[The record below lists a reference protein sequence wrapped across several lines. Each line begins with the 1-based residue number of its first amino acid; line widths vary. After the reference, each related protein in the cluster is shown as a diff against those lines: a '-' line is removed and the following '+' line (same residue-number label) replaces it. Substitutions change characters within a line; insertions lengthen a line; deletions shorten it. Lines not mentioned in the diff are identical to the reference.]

1 MLPAVLAASRI
12 TPQVMFNGAISGIV
26 IGLLAMGIVLTFRS
40 TKVINFAVGNLGL
53 IGGALFPLLVLQYN
67 FPFWVAAGLVLVM
80 GAVFGGVI
88 ELIVI
93 RRLFRSP
100 RVIVLVAT
108 VGVAQLC
115 QVIPFTY
122 PDLDVRG
129 VVRYPVV
136 TSASWR
142 PFEGLGMSE
151 AQLWTVL
158 AAPAA
163 IAAVGWA
170 LLALRPP
177 KNRSGRRTTWL
188 SVWIAGL
195 AVTAGVLALVAGG
208 GEPKGLRIAGSQ
220 LTILVVIPLIALGL
234 FVVLNRTWF
243 GKNVAAAAENADLSR
258 LAGVNPKIVSTFVW
272 VLAGLISTFAIVLLS
287 GQSGSVSGIE
297 GLGPL
302 TLARAMVAAAI
313 AGMTSFPRAMAAGV
327 YLGVVES
334 VIRFNFLA
342 QPGLFDFLLL
352 IAVLVAVAMHRGQR
366 LSTESFSF
374 TPKIPPIPSH
384 LRQIWWIRHMNRL
397 ALGAGLLAL
406 ILLPLIITQPS
417 RQLSYASVLAFALCA
432 SSLTVVT
439 GWSGQVS
446 LAQMSFAGIGALF
459 AAALARGLEMDFWFI
474 DFNAAAIPFAL
485 GIFIAPI
492 AMALVATV
500 VGVGALR
507 VQGLMLAVT
516 TLVLALA
523 SVNYI
528 YRRPFLSDG
537 NALTVPFRRGDLFG
551 IDLASQRNYYYFCLV
566 ILVFV
571 LYMLSRLRRSGIGRG
586 AIAVRDNI
594 EAASAY
600 TVSSTRMKLSAFAMA
615 GGIVGLGGAVL
626 AGLAQNIPITERFFT
641 VDDSIRLV
649 GIVVIGG
656 LGTIIG
662 PVLGALW
669 IEGLPS
675 LFDSSVVALF
685 TSSIGLLLVV
695 MYFPGGFAQVVYSW
709 RSSAL
714 RWAEARY
721 GLSAPPKGAQ
731 GSVRLRASHRLRADG
746 DYAALETE
754 NLSVAFGGNQAL
766 NGASLSIPPNRIV
779 GLIGTN
785 GAGKSTFMNAVG
797 GFVPA
802 TGEVRLNGTNISRL
816 APHRRAMLGLGR
828 TFQGATL
835 FPELTVR
842 ETVQVALE
850 ARERTPILATA
861 AGLPASNRISRAQ
874 RQAADEIIDFLGLGR
889 YGDSYVGDLSTGTR
903 RIVEIGGLLALDAH
917 LLCLDEPTAGVAQR
931 EAEAFGP
938 LLVSINRE
946 LESSMLIIEH
956 DMPLIMSVSDQVYCL
971 EAGRVIADGSP
982 DEVRADPLVVASY
995 LGTDDRAISRSD
1007 FGNQ

>member
-12 TPQVMFNGAISGIV
+12 TPQVMFNGATRGLV

-40 TKVINFAVGNLGL
+40 TKVINFAVGNMGL
-53 IGGALFPLLVLQYN
+53 IGGALFPLLVLQFN
-67 FPFWVAAGLVLVM
+67 FPFWVATGLVLVM
-80 GAVFGGVI
+80 GALFGGII

-122 PDLDVRG
+122 PDLDVKG
-129 VVRYPVV
+129 VLRYPVV
-136 TSASWR
+136 TSAAWH

-151 AQLWTVL
+151 VQLWTVF

-177 KNRSGRRTTWL
+177 EARAGRRTMWRRVWL
-188 SVWIAGL
+188 AGL
-195 AVTAGVLALVAGG
+195 AVTAGILALIAGG
-208 GEPKGLRIAGSQ
+208 GEPKALRIAGSQ
-220 LTILVVIPLIALGL
+220 ITILVVVPLIAIGL
-234 FVVLNRTWF
+234 YLVLNRTWF
-243 GKNVAAAAENADLSR
+243 GKNVAASAENADLSR
-258 LAGVNPKIVSTFVW
+258 LAGVNPKIISTFVW
-272 VLAGLISTFAIVLLS
+272 VLAGLISTLAIVLLL
-287 GQSGSVSGIE
+287 GQSGSVSGISD
-297 GLGPL
+297 LGPT

-313 AGMTSFPRAMAAGV
+313 AGMTSFPRAMAAGIYV
-327 YLGVVES
+327 GVIES
-334 VIRFNFLA
+334 VIKFNLFDH
-342 QPGLFDFLLL
+342 PGLFDFLLL
-352 IAVLVAVAMHRGQR
+352 IAVLVAVAMQRGQR
-366 LSTESFSF
+366 LSAESFSF

-384 LRQIWWIRHMNRL
+384 LRQIWWVRHMNRL
-397 ALGAGLLAL
+397 VLGAGLLAL
-406 ILLPLIITQPS
+406 ILVPLIITQPS
-417 RQLSYASVLAFALCA
+417 RQLSYASVLVFALCA

-459 AAALARGLEMDFWFI
+459 AAALARGLEMDFWYI
-474 DFNAAAIPFAL
+474 DFNAAPIPFAL

-523 SVNYI
+523 SVKYI
-528 YRRPFLSDG
+528 YRRPFFSDG
-537 NALTVPFRRGDLFG
+537 NARTVPFRRGHLFG

-566 ILVFV
+566 LLVVV
-571 LYMLSRLRRSGIGRG
+571 LYVLSRLRRSGVGRG
-586 AIAVRDNI
+586 TIAVRDNI
-594 EAASAY
+594 DAASAY
-600 TVSSTRMKLSAFAMA
+600 TVSSTRMKLSAFALA

-626 AGLAQNIPITERFFT
+626 AGLAQNVPLTEGFFT

-669 IEGLPS
+669 VEGLPS
-675 LFDSSVVALF
+675 LFDSGVVALF
-685 TSSIGLLLVV
+685 VSSIGLLLVV
-695 MYFPGGFAQVVYSW
+695 MYFPGGFAQVIYSW

-731 GSVRLRASHRLRADG
+731 GSVRLPASHRLRADTG
-746 DYAALETE
+746 HPVLETTK
-754 NLSVAFGGNQAL
+754 LSVAFGGNQAL
-766 NGASLSIPPNRIV
+766 DGASLSIPPNRVV

-802 TGEVRLNGTNISRL
+802 VGQVKLNGMDVSRL

-850 ARERTPILATA
+850 ARERTPILAA
-861 AGLPASNRISRAQ
+861 AACLPVSTKISRAQ
-874 RQAADEIIDFLGLGR
+874 RSAADEIIDFLGLGR

-938 LLVSINRE
+938 LLVSINHE
-946 LESSMLIIEH
+946 LQSSMLIIEH
-956 DMPLIMSVSDQVYCL
+956 DMPLIMSVSDHVYCL
-971 EAGRVIADGSP
+971 EAGQVIADGTP
-982 DEVRADPLVVASY
+982 DQVRSDPLVIASY
-995 LGTDDRAISRSD
+995 LGTDDRAITRSD
-1007 FGNQ
+1007 L

>member
-1 MLPAVLAASRI
+1 MLSAVLAASRI
-12 TPQVMFNGAISGIV
+12 TPQVIFNGAIFGIV
-26 IGLLAMGIVLTFRS
+26 IGLLAMGIVLTYRS

-53 IGGALFPLLVLQYN
+53 IGGALFPLLVLQYGI
-67 FPFWVAAGLVLVM
+67 PFWVAVGLVLVM
-80 GAVFGGVI
+80 GALFGGII

-122 PDLDVRG
+122 PDINVTG

-142 PFEGLGMSE
+142 PFEGIGMSE
-151 AQLWTVL
+151 PQLWTVL
-158 AAPAA
+158 AAPVV

-170 LLALRPP
+170 LLALRSPQS
-177 KNRSGRRTTWL
+177 RSGQRTMWL
-188 SVWIAGL
+188 SVWLAGL
-195 AVTAGVLALVAGG
+195 AVTAGIVVLIAGG
-208 GEPKGLRIAGSQ
+208 GEPKGLRIAGPQ
-220 LTILVVIPLIALGL
+220 LTILVVVPLIALGL
-234 FVVLNRTWF
+234 YLVLNRTWF

-258 LAGVNPKIVSTFVW
+258 LAGVNPKMVSTFVW
-272 VLAGLISTFAIVLLS
+272 VLAGLISTVAIVLLS
-287 GQSGSVSGIE
+287 GQSGGVSVIS

-313 AGMTSFPRAMAAGV
+313 AGMTSFPRAMAAGI
-327 YLGVVES
+327 YLGVIEFTV
-334 VIRFNFLA
+334 RFNLLEH
-342 QPGLFDFLLL
+342 PGLFDFLLL
-352 IAVLVAVAMHRGQR
+352 IAVLVAVAMQRGQR
-366 LSTESFSF
+366 LTAESFSF
-374 TPKIPPIPSH
+374 TPKVPPIPSH

-406 ILLPLIITQPS
+406 ILVPLIITQPS
-417 RQLSYASVLAFALCA
+417 RQLAYASVLAFALCA

-446 LAQMSFAGIGALF
+446 LAQMSFAGIGALL

-474 DFNAAAIPFAL
+474 DFNAAAIPFAV

-516 TLVLALA
+516 TLVLAIA
-523 SVNYI
+523 SINYI
-528 YRRPFLSDG
+528 YRRPIFSDG
-537 NALTVPFRRGDLFG
+537 NARTVPFRRGDLFG

-566 ILVFV
+566 LLVVV
-571 LYMLSRLRRSGIGRG
+571 LYVLTRLRRSGVGRG
-586 AIAVRDNI
+586 TIAVRDNI
-594 EAASAY
+594 DAASAY
-600 TVSSTRMKLSAFAMA
+600 TVSSTRMKLSAFALA

-626 AGLAQNIPITERFFT
+626 AGLVQNIPLSERFFT

-675 LFDSSVVALF
+675 LFDNSSVVALF

-695 MYFPGGFAQVVYSW
+695 MYFPGGFAQVIYSW

-714 RWAEARY
+714 RWAESRY

-731 GSVRLRASHRLRADG
+731 GVVRLPASHRVRPDSG
-746 DYAALETE
+746 HPVLETSD
-754 NLSVAFGGNQAL
+754 LSVAFGGNQAL
-766 NGASLSIPPNRIV
+766 DGASLSIPPSRIV

-802 TGEVRLNGTNISRL
+802 VGQVRLNGTDISRL
-816 APHRRAMLGLGR
+816 APHRRATLGLGR

-861 AGLPASNRISRAQ
+861 ACLPASTRISRAQ
-874 RQAADEIIDFLGLGR
+874 RSAADDIIDFLGLGR

-903 RIVEIGGLLALDAH
+903 RIVEVGGLLALDAH

-938 LLVSINRE
+938 LLVSINSE
-946 LESSMLIIEH
+946 LQSSMLIIEH
-956 DMPLIMSVSDQVYCL
+956 DMPLIMSVSDHVYCL
-971 EAGRVIADGSP
+971 EAGQVIADGTP
-982 DEVRADPLVVASY
+982 DQVRSDPLVIASY
-995 LGTDDRAISRSD
+995 LGTDDRAIARSD
-1007 FGNQ
+1007 L

>member
-1 MLPAVLAASRI
+1 MLSAVLAASRI
-12 TPQVMFNGAISGIV
+12 TPQVIFNGAIFGIV

-53 IGGALFPLLVLQYN
+53 IGGALFPLLVLQYG
-67 FPFWVAAGLVLVM
+67 FPFWVAVGLVLVM
-80 GAVFGGVI
+80 GALFGGII

-122 PDLDVRG
+122 PDINVTG

-142 PFEGLGMSE
+142 PFEGIGMIE

-158 AAPAA
+158 AAPVV

-170 LLALRPP
+170 LLTLRSPQS
-177 KNRSGRRTTWL
+177 RSGQRTMWL
-188 SVWIAGL
+188 SVWLAGL
-195 AVTAGVLALVAGG
+195 AVTAGIVVLIAGD
-208 GEPKGLRIAGSQ
+208 GEPKGLRIAGPQ
-220 LTILVVIPLIALGL
+220 LTILVVVPLIALGL
-234 FVVLNRTWF
+234 YLVLNRTWF

-258 LAGVNPKIVSTFVW
+258 LAGVNPKMVSTFVW
-272 VLAGLISTFAIVLLS
+272 VLAGLISTVAILLLS
-287 GQSGSVSGIE
+287 GQSGGVSSIS

-313 AGMTSFPRAMAAGV
+313 AGMTSFPRAMAAGI
-327 YLGVVES
+327 YLGVIEFTV
-334 VIRFNFLA
+334 RFNLLDH
-342 QPGLFDFLLL
+342 PGLFDFLLL
-352 IAVLVAVAMHRGQR
+352 IAVLVAVAMQR
-366 LSTESFSF
+366 HQRVSTDSFSF
-374 TPKIPPIPSH
+374 TPKVPPIPSH

-406 ILLPLIITQPS
+406 ILVPLIITQPS
-417 RQLSYASVLAFALCA
+417 RQLAYASVLAFALCA

-446 LAQMSFAGIGALF
+446 LAQMSFAGIGALL

-474 DFNAAAIPFAL
+474 DFNAAAIPFAV

-523 SVNYI
+523 SLNYI
-528 YRRPFLSDG
+528 YRRPIFSDG
-537 NALTVPFRRGDLFG
+537 NARTVPFRRGDLFG

-566 ILVFV
+566 VLVVV
-571 LYMLSRLRRSGIGRG
+571 LYVLTRLRRSGVGRG
-586 AIAVRDNI
+586 TIAVRDNV

-600 TVSSTRMKLSAFAMA
+600 TVSSTRMKLSAFALA

-626 AGLAQNIPITERFFT
+626 AGLVQSIPLSERFFT

-675 LFDSSVVALF
+675 LFDNSSVVALF
-685 TSSIGLLLVV
+685 TSSIGLLVVV
-695 MYFPGGFAQVVYSW
+695 MYFPGGFVQILYSW

-714 RWAEARY
+714 RWAENRY
-721 GLSAPPKGAQ
+721 GLSAPPKGAR
-731 GSVRLRASHRLRADG
+731 GSVQLPASHRVSADTG
-746 DYAALETE
+746 EAVLETH

-766 NGASLSIPPNRIV
+766 SGASLSVPHNRIV

-802 TGEVRLNGTNISRL
+802 VGEVRLNGTEISRL
-816 APHRRAMLGLGR
+816 APHRRALLGLGR

-850 ARERTPILATA
+850 ARDRTPILATA
-861 AGLPASNRISRAQ
+861 AGLPPSAKISRAQ
-874 RQAADEIIDFLGLGR
+874 RAAADEIIDFLGLGR

-903 RIVEIGGLLALDAH
+903 RIVEIGGLIALDAH

-938 LLVSINRE
+938 LVVSINSE
-946 LESSMLIIEH
+946 LQSSMLIIEH
-956 DMPLIMSVSDQVYCL
+956 DMPLIMSVSDHVYCL
-971 EAGRVIADGSP
+971 EAGQVIADGTP
-982 DEVRADPLVVASY
+982 EQVRSDALVIASY
-995 LGTDDRAISRSD
+995 LGTDDRAIARSD
-1007 FGNQ
+1007 L

>member
-1 MLPAVLAASRI
+1 MI
-12 TPQVMFNGAISGIV
+12 FNGAIFGIV

-53 IGGALFPLLVLQYN
+53 IGGALFPLLILQYN

-80 GAVFGGVI
+80 GALFGGII

-122 PDLDVRG
+122 PDLDVKG

-136 TSASWR
+136 TSASWH

-163 IAAVGWA
+163 IAAAGWA
-170 LLALRPP
+170 LLTLRPP
-177 KNRSGRRTTWL
+177 KSRSGWRTMWL
-188 SVWIAGL
+188 RVWLGGLAATAGL
-195 AVTAGVLALVAGG
+195 LALIAGG
-208 GEPKGLRIAGSQ
+208 GEPKGLRIAGAQ
-220 LTILVVIPLIALGL
+220 LTILVVVPLIAFGL
-234 FVVLNRTWF
+234 YLVLNRTWF
-243 GKNVAAAAENADLSR
+243 GRNVAASAENADLSR

-272 VLAGLISTFAIVLLS
+272 VLAGLISTVAIVLLS
-287 GQSGSVSGIE
+287 GQSGSISGVG
-297 GLGPL
+297 GLGPT

-313 AGMTSFPRAMAAGV
+313 AGMTSFPRAMAAGI
-327 YLGVVES
+327 YLGIIEFT
-334 VIRFNFLA
+334 IRFNLLGH
-342 QPGLFDFLLL
+342 PGLFDFLLL
-352 IAVLVAVAMHRGQR
+352 IAVLVAVAMQRGQR
-366 LSTESFSF
+366 LTTESFSF

-384 LRQIWWIRHMNRL
+384 LRQIWWVRHMNRL

-406 ILLPLIITQPS
+406 ALVPLVVTQPS
-417 RQLSYASVLAFALCA
+417 RQFAYASVLAFALCA

-459 AAALARGLEMDFWFI
+459 AAALVRGLEMDFWFI
-474 DFNAAAIPFAL
+474 DFNAAAIPFAAGL
-485 GIFIAPI
+485 FIAPI

-516 TLVLALA
+516 TLVLAIA
-523 SVNYI
+523 SMHYI
-528 YRRPFLSDG
+528 YRRPIFSDG
-537 NALTVPFRRGDLFG
+537 NVRTVPFLRGDLFG

-566 ILVFV
+566 LLVVV
-571 LYMLSRLRRSGIGRG
+571 LYVLTRLRRSGVGRG
-586 AIAVRDNI
+586 TIAVRDNI
-594 EAASAY
+594 DAALAY
-600 TVSSTRMKLSAFAMA
+600 TVSSTRMKLSAFALA

-626 AGLAQNIPITERFFT
+626 AGLAQNIPLTERFFT

-675 LFDSSVVALF
+675 LFDSRVLSLF
-685 TSSIGLLLVV
+685 VSSIGLLLVV
-695 MYFPGGFAQVVYSW
+695 MYFPGGFAQVIYSW

-731 GSVRLRASHRLRADG
+731 GSVRLPPSHRIRDDSGHAV
-746 DYAALETE
+746 LETDD
-754 NLSVAFGGNQAL
+754 LSVAFGGNQAL
-766 NGASLSIPPNRIV
+766 DGASLSIPPNRIV

-802 TGEVRLNGTNISRL
+802 VGEVRLNGTDISRL

-842 ETVQVALE
+842 ETIQVALE
-850 ARERTPILATA
+850 ARERTPFFATA
-861 AGLPASNRISRAQ
+861 ASLPSSIRFSRAQ
-874 RQAADEIIDFLGLGR
+874 RNAADEIIDFLGLGR

-938 LLVSINRE
+938 LLVSINSE
-946 LESSMLIIEH
+946 LQSSMLIIEH
-956 DMPLIMSVSDQVYCL
+956 DMPLIMSVSDHVYCL
-971 EAGRVIADGSP
+971 EAGQVIADGTP
-982 DEVRADPLVVASY
+982 DQVRSDPRVVASY
-995 LGTDDRAISRSD
+995 LGTDDRAIARSD
-1007 FGNQ
+1007 L

>member
-1 MLPAVLAASRI
+1 MI
-12 TPQVMFNGAISGIV
+12 FNGAIFGIV

-53 IGGALFPLLVLQYN
+53 IGGGLFPLLVLQYN
-67 FPFWVAAGLVLVM
+67 FPFWVAVGLVLVM
-80 GAVFGGVI
+80 GALFGGII

-122 PDLDVRG
+122 PDLDVKG

-136 TSASWR
+136 TSASWH

-158 AAPAA
+158 VAPVV
-163 IAAVGWA
+163 IAAAGWA
-170 LLALRPP
+170 LLALRSPES
-177 KNRSGRRTTWL
+177 RSGRRTMWL
-188 SVWIAGL
+188 WVWLGGLAATAGL
-195 AVTAGVLALVAGG
+195 LALIAGG
-208 GEPKGLRIAGSQ
+208 GEPKGLRIAGAQ
-220 LTILVVIPLIALGL
+220 LTILVVVPLIAFGL
-234 FVVLNRTWF
+234 YLVLNRTWF
-243 GKNVAAAAENADLSR
+243 GRNVAASAENADLSR

-287 GQSGSVSGIE
+287 GQSGSVSGVG
-297 GLGPL
+297 GLGPT

-313 AGMTSFPRAMAAGV
+313 AGMTSFPRAMAAGI
-327 YLGVVES
+327 YLGIIEFT
-334 VIRFNFLA
+334 IRFNLLDH
-342 QPGLFDFLLL
+342 PGLFDFLLL
-352 IAVLVAVAMHRGQR
+352 VAVLVAVAMQRGQR
-366 LSTESFSF
+366 LTTESFSF

-384 LRQIWWIRHMNRL
+384 LRQIWWVRHMNRL
-397 ALGAGLLAL
+397 ALGAGLVAL
-406 ILLPLIITQPS
+406 ILVPLIITQPS

-474 DFNAAAIPFAL
+474 DFNAAAIPFAASL
-485 GIFIAPI
+485 FIAPI

-516 TLVLALA
+516 TLVLAIA
-523 SVNYI
+523 SMHYI
-528 YRRPFLSDG
+528 YRRPIFSDG
-537 NALTVPFRRGDLFG
+537 NARTVPFLRGDLFG

-566 ILVFV
+566 LLVVV
-571 LYMLSRLRRSGIGRG
+571 LYVLTRLRRSGVGRG
-586 AIAVRDNI
+586 TIAVRDNI
-594 EAASAY
+594 DAASAY
-600 TVSSTRMKLSAFAMA
+600 TVSSTRMKLSAFALA

-626 AGLAQNIPITERFFT
+626 AGLAQNIPLTERFFT

-675 LFDSSVVALF
+675 LFDSGVVSLF
-685 TSSIGLLLVV
+685 VSSIGLLLVV
-695 MYFPGGFAQVVYSW
+695 MYFPGGFAQVIYSW

-731 GSVRLRASHRLRADG
+731 GSVRLPPSHRIRDDRG
-746 DYAALETE
+746 HPVLETDD
-754 NLSVAFGGNQAL
+754 LSVAFGGNQAL
-766 NGASLSIPPNRIV
+766 DGASLSIPPNRIV

-802 TGEVRLNGTNISRL
+802 VGEVRLNGTDISRL

-842 ETVQVALE
+842 ETIQVALE
-850 ARERTPILATA
+850 ARERTPFFATA
-861 AGLPASNRISRAQ
+861 ASLPSSIRFSRAQ
-874 RQAADEIIDFLGLGR
+874 RNAADEIIDFLGLGR

-938 LLVSINRE
+938 LLVSINSE
-946 LESSMLIIEH
+946 LQSSMLIIEH
-956 DMPLIMSVSDQVYCL
+956 DMPLIMSVSDHVYCL
-971 EAGRVIADGSP
+971 EAGQVIADGTP
-982 DEVRADPLVVASY
+982 DRVRSDPRVVASY
-995 LGTDDRAISRSD
+995 LGTDDRAIARSD
-1007 FGNQ
+1007 L